1 MKVIIS
7 KVDKILFEGEAR
19 ELQAPG
25 VDGDMTILS
34 HHSALVTT
42 LRKGK
47 VRVRTGGNESE
58 QSWDIEKGILEVA
71 ANTATVLL

>member
-7 KVDKILFEGEAR
+7 RVDQVLFEGEAK
-19 ELQAPG
+19 ELLVPG

-34 HHSALVTT
+34 HHSPLVTV

-47 VRVRTGGNESE
+47 VRVRGDQEL
-58 QSWDIEKGILEVA
+58 SWDIEKGILEVGSDI
-71 ANTATVLL
+71 ATVLL

>member
-7 KVDKILFEGEAR
+7 KVDKVLFEGEAK
-19 ELQAPG
+19 ELQVPG
-25 VDGDMTILS
+25 VDGDMTILP

-47 VRVRTGGNESE
+47 VRVRMSE
-58 QSWDIEKGILEVA
+58 KEESWDIEKGILEVSG
-71 ANTATVLL
+71 NTATVLL

>member
-1 MKVIIS
+1 MKVIVS
-7 KVDKILFEGEAR
+7 KIDKVLFEGEAK
-19 ELQAPG
+19 ELQVPG

-47 VRVRTGGNESE
+47 VRVRQGDTEESWE
-58 QSWDIEKGILEVA
+58 IEKGILEVA
-71 ANTATVLL
+71 NDTATVLL

>member
-7 KVDKILFEGEAR
+7 RVDKVLFEGEAK
-19 ELQAPG
+19 ELLVPG

-34 HHSALVTT
+34 HHSPLVTV

-47 VRVRTGGNESE
+47 VRVRDDQEHSF
-58 QSWDIEKGILEVA
+58 DIEKGILEVGSDI
-71 ANTATVLL
+71 ATVLL

>member
-1 MKVIIS
+1 MKVIVS
-7 KVDKILFEGEAR
+7 KIDKVLFEGEAR
-19 ELQAPG
+19 ELQVPG

-47 VRVRTGGNESE
+47 VRVRAGEGE
-58 QSWDIEKGILEVA
+58 QSWEIEKGILEVA
-71 ANTATVLL
+71 NDTATVLL